1 MAVNC
6 DLITQDI
13 RYISLPSWGYE
24 THKKQNNDTPKK
36 KHEKFDNLE
45 NNICSR
51 NLSHLHRWQNVKGM
65 RENGDAQSHR
75 S

>member
-36 KHEKFDNLE
+36 NTKNSTTLRTTFAVGTFLIYTDGRMLKE
-45 NNICSR
+45 
-51 NLSHLHRWQNVKGM
+51 
-65 RENGDAQSHR
+65 
-75 S
+75 